1 MQIKPDEITSIL
13 KSRIEGLDEGQAE
26 LTEVGTVLSVADGIA
41 RIHGLENCMSFE
53 TLELP
58 HDVTGLALNLESDNV
73 GAVLFGDWSKVVE
86 GDTVKRTGHLLD
98 IPVGDAL
105 LGRIVDPLGN
115 PLDGKGDLDTDETRP
130 AEFKAPGIVQRQPV
144 KEPMQ
149 TGLKA
154 IDSMIPIGR
163 GQRELIIG
171 DRQTGKTAIAIDT
184 IINNKDAG
192 IVSVYV
198 AIGQRMA
205 TVVALAETLDEAGAL
220 DNTIIVAASA
230 DEAAPIKFM
239 APYAGC
245 AMAEYFLY
253 KGGHALCIY
262 DDLTKHAYAYRQ
274 MSLLLRRPPGR
285 EAYPG
290 DVFYLHSR
298 LLERAVK
305 LNDDLGGG
313 SLTALPIIETQAG
326 DVSAYIPT
334 NVISITDGQIFLEP
348 KLFFSGVRPAINV
361 GISVSRVGG
370 AAQIGPM
377 KKVAGRLKLELS
389 QYRDLEAFSQ
399 FGSDLDADTQKTLA
413 RGARLVKALNQGE
426 RDPLP
431 VEDQVVQVF
440 AATNGFVDRINEDKV
455 QDFLADLTSRMHSDS
470 EDLLGKIADGDW
482 SDGTQEELKK
492 AVGSFADDFGY
503 DLDEEGQPSAD
514 GDGGEARGK
523 GEGSSRSNGESGSGS
538 RSASKG
544 DSDSDDSDDSESDDR
559 NGSSATKTAENPQ
572 ATEAAT
578 A

>member
-13 KSRIEGLDEGQAE
+13 KSRIEGFDEGQAN

-41 RIHGLENCMSFE
+41 RIHGLENAMAFE
-53 TLELP
+53 MLELP

-73 GAVLFGDWSKVVE
+73 GAVLFGPWEKVVE
-86 GDTVKRTGHLLD
+86 GDTVKRTSRLLD

-105 LGRIVDPLGN
+105 LGRIVSPLGT
-115 PLDGKGDLDTDETRP
+115 PLDGKGEINTEETRP
-130 AEFKAPGIVQRQPV
+130 AEFKAPGVVQRQPV
-144 KEPMQ
+144 KEPLQ

-154 IDSMIPIGR
+154 IDAMIPIGR

-184 IINNKDAG
+184 IINNKDTG
-192 IVSVYV
+192 VVSVYV
-198 AIGQRMA
+198 AIGQRLS
-205 TVVALAETLDEAGAL
+205 TVVSIAQILEDANAL
-220 DNTIIVAASA
+220 DSTIIVAAPA

-253 KGGHALCIY
+253 KGQAALAVY

-348 KLFFSGVRPAINV
+348 GLFNSGVRPAINV

-370 AAQIGPM
+370 NAQIQPM
-377 KKVAGRLKLELS
+377 RKVAGKLKIDLS
-389 QYRDLEAFSQ
+389 QYRDLEAFAQ
-399 FGSDLDADTQKTLA
+399 FGSDLDPETQRTLA
-413 RGARLVKALNQGE
+413 RGERLVKSLNQGE
-426 RDPLP
+426 RSPLAI
-431 VEDQVVQVF
+431 EDQVAVVY
-440 AATNGFVDRINEDKV
+440 AATNGFLDRID
-455 QDFLADLTSRMHSDS
+455 ADRVAEFNRGLVERVHS
-470 EDLLGKIADGDW
+470 EIPEVLKKIAEGDW
-482 SDGTQEELKK
+482 SDETQKGLDDAIAQYAE
-492 AVGSFADDFGY
+492 DFGY
-503 DLDEEGQPSAD
+503 DLDEEGHPLSDEQAIKEGGRRSKDEDEDD
-514 GDGGEARGK
+514 G
-523 GEGSSRSNGESGSGS
+523 
-538 RSASKG
+538 
-544 DSDSDDSDDSESDDR
+544 
-559 NGSSATKTAENPQ
+559 NGSEDETADRE
-572 ATEAAT
+572 TEEEPAT